1 MSDIRNQARERA
13 LLRLRRHAEVLA
25 TAFKLPLQSIE
36 AESERVRR
44 RYGIC
49 YADGSIKIRLHQ
61 LRADDL
67 LKYSVMVDTLCH
79 ELAHLR
85 HFDHGR
91 RFWRLYRRIR
101 EYAQRHGIYRPGPE
115 PAAPKP
121 TPFQSL
127 PAAITRAA
135 PRPMAEGSRSRRPA
149 SPVQLELF

>member
-1 MSDIRNQARERA
+1 MSDIRNVRTARERA

-25 TAFKLPLQSIE
+25 TAFELPLQSIE

-115 PAAPKP
+115 PARAEADPVPVVAGGHHARGPAPE
-121 TPFQSL
+121 SG
-127 PAAITRAA
+127 A
-135 PRPMAEGSRSRRPA
+135 PRSP

>member
-1 MSDIRNQARERA
+1 VSDPRNQARERA
-13 LLRLRRHAEVLA
+13 ITRLRKHAEVLA
-25 TAFKLPLQSIE
+25 EAFDLPLGSID
-36 AESERVRR
+36 AESERVRS

-49 YADGSIKIRLHQ
+49 YADGRIKIRLHR
-61 LRADDL
+61 LRDPDL

-115 PAAPKP
+115 PVAPRA
-121 TPFQSL
+121 TAFEAL
-127 PAAITRAA
+127 PPAITRAA
-135 PRPMAEGSRSRRPA
+135 PRRPPG
-149 SPVQLELF
+149 PVQLELF

>member
-1 MSDIRNQARERA
+1 MSDSGTRRATRA

-25 TAFKLPLQSIE
+25 TAFAALQSIE

-135 PRPMAEGSRSRRPA
+135 PRPSPAAPRSPA
-149 SPVQLELF
+149 PVQLELV

>member
-1 MSDIRNQARERA
+1 VSDPRSDPRNDARVRA
-13 LLRLRRHAEVLA
+13 LTHLRRHAEVLA
-25 TAFKLPLQSIE
+25 TAFDLPLQSID

-49 YADGSIKIRLHQ
+49 YADGRIRIRLHQ
-61 LRADDL
+61 LRAPEL

-91 RFWRLYRRIR
+91 RFWRLYRRIL
-101 EYAQRHGIYRPGPE
+101 EYARRHGIYRPGPE
-115 PAAPKP
+115 PTAPRP
-121 TPFQSL
+121 TPFQAL

-135 PRPMAEGSRSRRPA
+135 PTPRAARQAPQ
-149 SPVQLELF
+149 VQLELF

>member
-1 MSDIRNQARERA
+1 VSDPRINPRERARERA
-13 LLRLRRHAEVLA
+13 LTHLRKHAEVLA
-25 TAFKLPLQSIE
+25 TAFDLPLQSIE

-49 YADGSIKIRLHQ
+49 YADGRIRIRLHQ
-61 LRADDL
+61 LRAPDL

-91 RFWRLYRRIR
+91 RFWRLYRRIL
-101 EYAQRHGIYRPGPE
+101 EYARRHGIYRPGPE
-115 PAAPKP
+115 ATAPQP
-121 TPFQSL
+121 TPFQAL

-135 PRPMAEGSRSRRPA
+135 PLPRAARPA
-149 SPVQLELF
+149 PQVQLDLF